1 MSFKPPSTSSEYQER
16 TAMTFRAKE
25 KAFSQYLHENG
36 AKIASST
43 SVWELLRYTAW
54 SNEQPHD
61 AKRPMTS
68 VVYRKG
74 DGRITFTGDA
84 LTHFNRMLAGLP
96 LDSQQRQIDLD
107 YKRAHNGKTPPVPK
121 AKKLSWAK
129 RTRALLHERDGDLCY
144 FCCDPLSHM
153 NADHLR
159 GGETIEHLFAQSLAA
174 EAGWSPGE
182 VNHIDNLVLAH
193 ARCNREA
200 GHKTVAE
207 KEAIRAMHQEGL
219 KSDVP
224 WWDEPGFVSDAP
236 LPVPLPIVNPRPR
249 NRGGIAS

>member
-1 MSFKPPSTSSEYQER
+1 MSFKPPSTTSEYQER
-16 TAMTFRAKE
+16 TAMLFRAKE
-25 KAFSQYLHENG
+25 KEFSRYLIDNG
-36 AKIASST
+36 AKIVSVCT
-43 SVWELLRYTAW
+43 SWEVLRYTAW
-54 SNEQPHD
+54 SDAQPD
-61 AKRPMTS
+61 KSKRPVTC
-68 VVYRKG
+68 VVYRKT
-74 DGRITFTGDA
+74 DGRITFTGDSF
-84 LTHFNRMLAGLP
+84 THFNRFLTGAP
-96 LDSQQRQIDLD
+96 LDCQDRQIALD
-107 YKRAHNGKTPPVPK
+107 HKRAHSGKAPPSVP
-121 AKKLSWAK
+121 KLSWAK
-129 RTRALLHERDGDLCY
+129 RTRLLLHERDGDDCY

-224 WWDEPGFVSDAP
+224 WWEEPGFVSDAP
-236 LPVPLPIVNPRPR
+236 LPVPLPVNPRPR